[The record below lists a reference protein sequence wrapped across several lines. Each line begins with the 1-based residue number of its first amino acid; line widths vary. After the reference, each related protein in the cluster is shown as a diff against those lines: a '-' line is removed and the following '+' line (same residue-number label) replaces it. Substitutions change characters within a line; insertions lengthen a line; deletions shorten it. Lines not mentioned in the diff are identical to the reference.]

1 MIYINKKTGAMIDSP
16 SVILGGNW
24 EEYKDEVVFDSKPD
38 NVDVEDFKPDDEV
51 VELTK
56 KDIIQELDAFGI
68 EYNPKMTKDELY
80 NLMVEGR

>member
-16 SVILGGNW
+16 SVISGGNW
-24 EEYKDEVVFDSKPD
+24 EEYKDEVVVDSKPD
-38 NVDVEDFKPDDEV
+38 NVDVEDSVPDDV
-51 VELTK
+51 DELTK
-56 KDIIQELDAFGI
+56 KDIMQELDAFGI

>member
-16 SVILGGNW
+16 SVISGGNW

-38 NVDVEDFKPDDEV
+38 NVDVEDSVPDDV
-51 VELTK
+51 DELTK
-56 KDIIQELDAFGI
+56 KDIMQELDAFGI